1 MSPPNLIEESLA
13 LLAERHGDP
22 TEAVYR
28 RLFAQHPELEALFV
42 LDRTGQ
48 ARGNMLAHVF
58 DTLIDIG
65 GPRAYGFN
73 MAEAER
79 VNHEG
84 LGVSNEV
91 FASFFAVVMET
102 VRELLAD
109 TWTPEME
116 AVWREAIGEIE
127 SRVHQTCGGVSAI
140 ERLRGRR

>member
-1 MSPPNLIEESLA
+1 MSPPNPIEESLA

-22 TEAVYR
+22 TQAVYR

-42 LDRTGQ
+42 LDRSGQ
-48 ARGNMLAHVF
+48 VRGNMLAHVF
-58 DTLIDIG
+58 ETLIDIG

-102 VRELLAD
+102 VRELLGNA
-109 TWTPEME
+109 WTPEME
-116 AVWREAIGEIE
+116 AAWGAVVQEIAA
-127 SRVHQTCGGVSAI
+127 QKAGGRQEDAVSI
-140 ERLRGRR
+140 P